1 MRDEAKILINGKRWK
16 IRLVPPKELPSDA
29 DGTCSYPPGRFP
41 SLEVNKNLSEK
52 MIMVTLIH
60 ELLHASCEVLA
71 EESVR
76 LWQRDCG
83 RCDIDGLA
91 RSHERRVEFS
101 VRHTARCN
109 VFADACLA
117 S

>member
-1 MRDEAKILINGKRWK
+1 MRDEAKIVINGKHWK
-16 IRLVPPKELPSDA
+16 IKLVPAKDLPSDA

-71 EESVR
+71 EESVIAISEAVAKGMWAMHYR
-76 LWQRDCG
+76 RTCPKPRTQR
-83 RCDIDGLA
+83 
-91 RSHERRVEFS
+91 
-101 VRHTARCN
+101 
-109 VFADACLA
+109 
-117 S
+117 